1 MGLFNKNKYDLYEE
15 LKNDA
20 LFSDDDD
27 DILVPIKR
35 NNSAHHEAAQHKTV
49 APHAI
54 TVDELMGNTEVD
66 NIPMSN
72 SSDDSG
78 SVYHQMTEHNTAS
91 MGFDDSYVP
100 SWATFETKDKDNEP
114 IPEEAIISAEEK
126 LRSMNITS
134 PVNSVPATEE
144 IAEEDKKQTND
155 KEQDDFLARC
165 RKAVIEA
172 TAEESET
179 TTDSSQAAENEE
191 TSDADDFADSI
202 RDGFNSIKS
211 GKNVL
216 NIEDIEEDIPVQ
228 HTPAEIEDIIRRLT
242 NANSANQETEAAD
255 ETTEEPLDIS
265 RPEEKIIAE
274 VEGAEESAAEKV
286 EAEVLEEIAE
296 EETTEEE
303 EETETEE
310 LTEEATDD
318 TVIIEDANEES
329 ALEPGEKKLEVEVI
343 SEDTEEII
351 METTSPQGRV
361 YGKIVDGEL
370 LGKTLHGTDVEIDT
384 LMKATA
390 AAAAVNATAD
400 DKTMMFEGL
409 ADALSL
415 RADDDFDDEFDD
427 LDHYEGLEETP
438 YYETTDPALA
448 SIRDYRNLNDAARI
462 KTDLEDKCQTL
473 QFKTVL
479 SFLLA
484 AASIIYTSNLFN
496 FINIGVVATIN
507 LILLLVTAAINYDIF
522 ISLKDLAKLKV
533 GYDACISFA
542 AIVATIH
549 AVANAFFFTDKFYA
563 PAVGAMLLLAVGKL
577 TEFTKQKRISLGLN
591 TIATSE
597 DRRGVVALSENA
609 SAVVSSGAVEDES
622 WTIIG
627 KKTVNVQNFLKF
639 SNYQNPLDLKA
650 SGLLLIGVAVSVLL
664 GVIVGVL
671 RGGASGLSTAS
682 LALLLSF
689 PACSAL
695 TAELPMFNIA
705 KHLSKYRAML
715 AGFKGAYDLNLA
727 NVVAVKTCDLFPK
740 DCVKLYD
747 MKTLSENEIGHSLL
761 DAAAVALAAKSPM
774 APILNDIVGQLPEKD
789 LPKVGNVQ
797 YEDKMGVSGW
807 IGERT
812 ILIGNR
818 NLMQGHNITVP
829 PIAVDQKILRAGYFP
844 VYVACDGVPCL
855 LFIVKYETD
864 PTITAE
870 LQAMCN
876 TGITVVV
883 DPNDPNATDMM
894 LCDYFGLP
902 NDAIKVMNHNARVT
916 YEKESRFEE
925 NLSASASFKDNICGF
940 FAAVTASINLP
951 HTLSIMTTLYIIA
964 AVIGLAILI
973 WTFVSGKAMII
984 TSLTFAAYQLLF
996 VGISFLLSKVRK

>member
-20 LFSDDDD
+20 LFSDDED

-35 NNSAHHEAAQHKTV
+35 NKAENEGGQKTI

-54 TVDELMGNTEVD
+54 TADELMGNTTVD

-72 SSDDSG
+72 SEGAG
-78 SVYHQMTEHNTAS
+78 SVYRQMTERNNS
-91 MGFDDSYVP
+91 IVGFDDSYVP
-100 SWATFETKDKDNEP
+100 SWATFETKEKDNEP
-114 IPEEAIISAEEK
+114 IPEEAVISAEEK

-134 PVNSVPATEE
+134 PVFSTPT
-144 IAEEDKKQTND
+144 AEEELAKEEEKQAAE

-165 RKAVIEA
+165 RRAVSEA
-172 TAEESET
+172 TAEQPEATAIPKEATADSEP
-179 TTDSSQAAENEE
+179 
-191 TSDADDFADSI
+191 SDADEFAASI
-202 RDGFNSIKS
+202 KDGFENIKA

-228 HTPAEIEDIIRRLT
+228 HTPAEIEDIIRRLK
-242 NANSANQETEAAD
+242 NSGDVKAEKPKTEEEPEVTPVTEESQEIIEETVEEAVEEPVAEEIEAEVAEEEISEEIETE
-255 ETTEEPLDIS
+255 ETEEQL
-265 RPEEKIIAE
+265 EEEPQDADVIIAE
-274 VEGAEESAAEKV
+274 EQ
-286 EAEVLEEIAE
+286 EEIA
-296 EETTEEE
+296 
-303 EETETEE
+303 
-310 LTEEATDD
+310 
-318 TVIIEDANEES
+318 
-329 ALEPGEKKLEVEVI
+329 LEQGEKKLEVEII
-343 SEDTEEII
+343 SDDAEEII

-390 AAAAVNATAD
+390 AAAAVNAAAD

-415 RADDDFDDEFDD
+415 RADDDLDDDFDD

-438 YYETTDPALA
+438 YYETNDPDLS

-462 KTDLEDKCQTL
+462 KTDLEDKCQSL
-473 QFKTVL
+473 QFRTVL

-496 FINIGVVATIN
+496 FINVGVVATVN
-507 LILLLVTAAINYDIF
+507 LILLLITAAINYDIF
-522 ISLKDLAKLKV
+522 LSLKDLARLKV
-533 GYDACISFA
+533 GYGACISVA
-542 AIVATIH
+542 AIVAAVH
-549 AVANAFFFTDKFYA
+549 AVANAFFFADKFYV
-563 PAVGAMLLLAVGKL
+563 PASAAILLLAVGKL
-577 TEFTKQKRISLGLN
+577 TELLKQKRIALGLN
-591 TIATSE
+591 AITTSE
-597 DRRGVVALSENA
+597 DRRGVVALSEEA
-609 SAVVSSGAVEDES
+609 STVVSSGAVEEES

-627 KKTVNVQNFLKF
+627 KKTINVQNFLKF
-639 SNYQNPLDLKA
+639 SNYKNPLDLKA
-650 SGLLLIGVAVSVLL
+650 SALLLIGIAVSVLT
-664 GVIVGVL
+664 GVIIGVL
-671 RGGASGLSTAS
+671 KGGAAGFSAAS
-682 LALLLSF
+682 LALLISF

-695 TAELPMFNIA
+695 TAELPMFKIA
-705 KHLSKYRAML
+705 KHLANYRAML

-740 DCVKLYD
+740 DSVKLYD

-774 APILNDIVGQLPEKD
+774 APILNDIIGQLPEKD

-951 HTLSIMTTLYIIA
+951 QTLSIMTALFIIA

-973 WTFVSGKAMII
+973 WTFVAGKAMIV

>member
-1 MGLFNKNKYDLYEE
+1 MGLFNKDKYNLYEE

-27 DILVPIKR
+27 DILAVPKFR
-35 NNSAHHEAAQHKTV
+35 ASSNDDAAKHKVV

-54 TVDELMGNTEVD
+54 TADELLGNSD
-66 NIPMSN
+66 NN
-72 SSDDSG
+72 SASVLTDSHDSG
-78 SVYHQMTEHNTAS
+78 SVYRQMTERNAAS
-91 MGFDDSYVP
+91 TGFDDSYVP
-100 SWATFETKDKDNEP
+100 SWANFETKEKDNEP
-114 IPEEAIISAEEK
+114 IPEEAIVSAEEK

-134 PVNSVPATEE
+134 PVYSTPTAAQELAREE
-144 IAEEDKKQTND
+144 EKQAAER
-155 KEQDDFLARC
+155 EQNDFLARC
-165 RKAVIEA
+165 RRAVSEA
-172 TAEESET
+172 TAKEPEATVVPTEV
-179 TTDSSQAAENEE
+179 AAEPSE
-191 TSDADDFADSI
+191 ADEFADSI
-202 RDGFNSIKS
+202 KDGFESIKS

-216 NIEDIEEDIPVQ
+216 NIEDIEEEIPVQ
-228 HTPAEIEDIIRRLT
+228 HTPAEIEDIIRRLKNSD
-242 NANSANQETEAAD
+242 NAKAEESEKEAEPALI
-255 ETTEEPLDIS
+255 EEAEEEITEEPIE
-265 RPEEKIIAE
+265 EEK
-274 VEGAEESAAEKV
+274 AEETV
-286 EAEVLEEIAE
+286 ETFEEEADEEEIIEEQKEEDEEVLEEA
-296 EETTEEE
+296 
-303 EETETEE
+303 
-310 LTEEATDD
+310 
-318 TVIIEDANEES
+318 S
-329 ALEPGEKKLEVEVI
+329 LEPGEKKLDVQII
-343 SEDTEEII
+343 SEETEEIV
-351 METTSPQGRV
+351 METTSPQVRV

-370 LGKTLHGTDVEIDT
+370 LGRTLHGTDVEIDA

-390 AAAAVNATAD
+390 AAAATTATAD
-400 DKTMMFEGL
+400 DRTMMFEGL
-409 ADALSL
+409 TDALSQ
-415 RADDDFDDEFDD
+415 RADDEFDD
-427 LDHYEGLEETP
+427 FDDYDDDYDSVEETP
-438 YYETTDPALA
+438 YYETNDPSLA
-448 SIRDYRNLNDAARI
+448 GIRDYRNLNDAAKI
-462 KTDLEDKCQTL
+462 KTDLEDKCQNL
-473 QFKTVL
+473 QFRTVL
-479 SFLLA
+479 SFLIA
-484 AASIIYTSNLFN
+484 AASVIYTSNLFN
-496 FINIGVVATIN
+496 FINTGVVATVN
-507 LILLLVTAAINYDIF
+507 LILLLVASAINYDIF
-522 ISLKDLAKLKV
+522 LSLKNLKNLKI
-533 GYDACISFA
+533 GYGACISIA
-542 AIVATIH
+542 AIAAIIH
-549 AVANAFFFTDKFYA
+549 STLNAFLFQDKFYVTA
-563 PAVGAMLLLAVGKL
+563 SAAILLLAVGKL
-577 TEFTKQKRISLGLN
+577 TEFIKQKRLSLGLN

-597 DRRGVVALSENA
+597 DRRGVVALSSET
-609 SAVVSSGAVEDES
+609 SSVVSSGAVDGEAL
-622 WTIIG
+622 TIIG
-627 KKTVNVQNFLKF
+627 KKTINVQNFLKY

-650 SGLLLIGVAVSVLL
+650 GALMLIGVAVSILS

-671 RGGASGLSTAS
+671 KGGAEGFGVGV
-682 LALLLSF
+682 LALCCSF

-740 DCVKLYD
+740 DSVKLYD

-761 DAAAVALAAKSPM
+761 DAAAVAVAAKSPM
-774 APILNDIVGQLPEKD
+774 APILCDIIGQLPEKD

-829 PIAVDQKILRAGYFP
+829 PITVDQKILRAGYFP

-864 PTITAE
+864 PVITAE

-940 FAAVTASINLP
+940 FAAVTASINLA
-951 HTLSIMTTLYIIA
+951 HTLSVMTALFIIA
-964 AVIGLAILI
+964 AVVGLATLI
-973 WTFVSGKAMII
+973 WAFVAGKAAIV
-984 TSLTFAAYQLLF
+984 TSLTFAIYQLLF
-996 VGISFLLSKVRK
+996 VGISFLLSKVKK

>member
-1 MGLFNKNKYDLYEE
+1 MGLFNKDKYNLYEE

-27 DILVPIKR
+27 DILVPPKHDGTVHRDTITQK
-35 NNSAHHEAAQHKTV
+35 KV

-54 TVDELMGNTEVD
+54 TADELMGNNEVTD
-66 NIPMSN
+66 IPMT
-72 SSDDSG
+72 SSDNDSG
-78 SVYHQMTEHNTAS
+78 SVYKQMTERNSAIT
-91 MGFDDSYVP
+91 GFDDSYVP
-100 SWATFETKDKDNEP
+100 SWATFETKEKENEP
-114 IPEEAIISAEEK
+114 IPEEAVISAEEK

-134 PVNSVPATEE
+134 PVYSTPTAKEE
-144 IAEEDKKQTND
+144 LEKEEEKQELE

-165 RKAVIEA
+165 RRAVSAA
-172 TAEESET
+172 TANEP
-179 TTDSSQAAENEE
+179 DAAVTSNNEPAVE
-191 TSDADDFADSI
+191 PTEADEFAASI
-202 RDGFNSIKS
+202 KDGFESIKA

-228 HTPAEIEDIIRRLT
+228 HTPAEIEDIIRRLK
-242 NANSANQETEAAD
+242 NAGDVKAEAPVI
-255 ETTEEPLDIS
+255 EEP
-265 RPEEKIIAE
+265 
-274 VEGAEESAAEKV
+274 
-286 EAEVLEEIAE
+286 
-296 EETTEEE
+296 
-303 EETETEE
+303 ETEE
-310 LTEEATDD
+310 NAEPIAENATAEPQKIVEEPIEKTEAEENPEPLEAEAEILEAEEPAEEPAET
-318 TVIIEDANEES
+318 IESPEEPQEELV
-329 ALEPGEKKLEVEVI
+329 LEPGEKKLEVEVLS
-343 SEDTEEII
+343 SETEEII
-351 METTSPQGRV
+351 METTSPTSRV

-370 LGKTLHGTDVEIDT
+370 LGRTLHGTDVEIDT

-409 ADALSL
+409 TDALSQ
-415 RADDDFDDEFDD
+415 RADDDFDDEFDED
-427 LDHYEGLEETP
+427 YDDYDGIEETP
-438 YYETTDPALA
+438 YYETNDPALA

-462 KTDLEDKCQTL
+462 KTDLDDKCQSL
-473 QFKTVL
+473 QFRTVL
-479 SFLLA
+479 SFLLT

-496 FINIGVVATIN
+496 FINTGVVATVN
-507 LILLLVTAAINYDIF
+507 LLLLLITAAINYDIF
-522 ISLKDLAKLKV
+522 LHLKNLAKLKV
-533 GYDACISFA
+533 SFGACISVA
-542 AIVATIH
+542 VIVA
-549 AVANAFFFTDKFYA
+549 AVHSALNAFVFADKFYV
-563 PAVGAMLLLAVGKL
+563 PASAAMLLLAVGKL
-577 TEFTKQKRISLGLN
+577 TELLKQKRIALGLN
-591 TIATSE
+591 AISTSE
-597 DRRGVVALSENA
+597 DRRGVVALSDDA
-609 SAVVSSGAVEDES
+609 SAVVSSGAVDGEAL
-622 WTIIG
+622 TIIG
-627 KKTVNVQNFLKF
+627 KKTVNVQNFLKH
-639 SNYQNPLDLKA
+639 SNYLSPLDLKA
-650 SGLLLIGVAVSVLL
+650 GALILIGIAVGILV

-671 RGGASGLSTAS
+671 KGGALGFAAAS
-682 LALLLSF
+682 LALCCCF

-695 TAELPMFNIA
+695 TAELPMFKIA
-705 KHLSKYRAML
+705 KHLAGYRAML

-740 DCVKLYD
+740 DSVKLYD

-761 DAAAVALAAKSPM
+761 DAAAVAVAAKSPM
-774 APILNDIVGQLPEKD
+774 APILQDIIGQLPEKD

-829 PIAVDQKILRAGYFP
+829 PITVDQKILRAGYFP

-870 LQAMCN
+870 LQSMCN

-902 NDAIKVMNHNARVT
+902 SDAIKVMNHNARVT

-925 NLSASASFKDNICGF
+925 NISASASFKDNICGF

-951 HTLSIMTTLYIIA
+951 HTLSVMTALFIIA
-964 AVIGLAILI
+964 AVVGLAMLI
-973 WTFVSGKAMII
+973 WAFVSSKAMIV
-984 TSLTFAAYQLLF
+984 TSLTFALYQLLF
-996 VGISFLLSKVRK
+996 VGISFLLSKVKK